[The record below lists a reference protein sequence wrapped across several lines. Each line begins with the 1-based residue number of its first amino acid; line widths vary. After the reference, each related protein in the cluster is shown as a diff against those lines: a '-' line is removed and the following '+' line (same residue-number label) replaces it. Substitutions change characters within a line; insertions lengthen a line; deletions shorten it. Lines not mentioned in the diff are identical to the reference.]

1 MPRRRNSERMDKE
14 LSTLAKKQPRT
25 GKASLVL
32 AAAIFAFVAMPALAQ
47 DSGAAPAA
55 ADTNGPVP
63 LQSWVKTCDTNK
75 KTNQEL
81 CILQEDIRADS
92 GNLIV
97 SVALRQITGEKKTS
111 AFVTVPL
118 AMSLKPGLK
127 LQVDKATPIS
137 LVYAICDVHNCF
149 GIGDIDDGFMSS
161 MKGGKQL
168 VLTTFN
174 QQGKPVVFSMP
185 LTGFGTVVA
194 GKGLS
199 PTDFQ
204 KFEQTRFN
212 ELKAKADQAREALLK
227 GEQQGNP
234 GNPAPAQ

>member
-25 GKASLVL
+25 RRASLVL
-32 AAAIFAFVAMPALAQ
+32 AAVIFAFAATPALAQ
-47 DSGAAPAA
+47 DAGAAPAA
-55 ADTNGPVP
+55 AEAKGPVP

-92 GNLIV
+92 GTLIV
-97 SVALRQITGEKKTS
+97 SVALRQLTGDKKAS
-111 AFVTVPL
+111 VLVTVPL

-127 LQVDKATPIS
+127 LQVDNTTPIS
-137 LVYAICDVHNCF
+137 LVYAICDTHNCF
-149 GIGDIDDGFMSS
+149 GVGDIDDGFMSS

-185 LTGFGTVVA
+185 LAGFGTVVS

-199 PTDFQ
+199 PADYQ
-204 KFEQTRFN
+204 KFQQARFN